1 MTLSDKLDIPEQVM
15 ARQVGEETVILDL
28 ASGTYFGL
36 DAVGARI
43 WQLASEGRTLE
54 EVCAVLVEEYDVGAQ
69 QLERDVDEL
78 ANELAAHGLV
88 RRLAA
93 DCHTTDLL

>member
-1 MTLSDKLDIPEQVM
+1 MNLTDKVTIPAQVM

-43 WQLASEGRTLE
+43 WQLLTEGRSSA
-54 EVCAVLVEEYDVGAQ
+54 EVCDTMLAEFEVSRDEF
-69 QLERDVDEL
+69 ERDL
-78 ANELAAHGLV
+78 F
-88 RRLAA
+88 
-93 DCHTTDLL
+93 DLLSTLADKGLIQYSASSAS